1 MSRGRA
7 DVMHRTRSA
16 RIATIALLTALTTA
30 CANKPMPGTGTRA
43 AVTMGTISGLVS
55 TAEGSTPVGGRK
67 VTVINTATNE
77 RFETSTAV
85 NGGYTVRVPEGTY
98 RIEVELRT
106 GERLDK
112 RPDPT
117 TVGSG
122 DLDAERNFVIAR

>member
-1 MSRGRA
+1 
-7 DVMHRTRSA
+7 MHRARSA

-30 CANKPMPGTGTRA
+30 CANKSLPGTGTRA

-55 TAEGSTPVGGRK
+55 TGDGSTPVSGRK
-67 VTVINTATNE
+67 VTAINTATNA
-77 RFETSTAV
+77 RVDTSTAT
-85 NGGYTVRVPEGTY
+85 NGGYTMRVPEGHY
-98 RIEVELRT
+98 RLEVELRA